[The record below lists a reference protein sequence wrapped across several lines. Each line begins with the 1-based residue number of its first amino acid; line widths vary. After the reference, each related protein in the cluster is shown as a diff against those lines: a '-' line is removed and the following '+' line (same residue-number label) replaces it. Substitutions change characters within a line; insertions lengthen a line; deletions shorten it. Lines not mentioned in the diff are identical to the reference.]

1 MTMKII
7 KMNKELKDV
16 IKVLEN
22 LPKDIEKVT
31 VRPYVF
37 RDLLHQ
43 NDDSYMS
50 DKEINY
56 KTKRGKTINITA
68 SDKHFDDIEFGQENE
83 LLGKLKEHPA
93 WEYIKEE
100 VKIK

>member
-1 MTMKII
+1 
-7 KMNKELKDV
+7 MNKELQEV

-22 LPKDIEKVT
+22 LPKSTEKVT

-43 NDDSYMS
+43 NDDSFMN

-56 KTKRGKTINITA
+56 KTKGGKTINITVNE
-68 SDKHFDDIEFGQENE
+68 KQFDDIEFGEENE
-83 LLGKLKEHPA
+83 LLLKLKEHPA